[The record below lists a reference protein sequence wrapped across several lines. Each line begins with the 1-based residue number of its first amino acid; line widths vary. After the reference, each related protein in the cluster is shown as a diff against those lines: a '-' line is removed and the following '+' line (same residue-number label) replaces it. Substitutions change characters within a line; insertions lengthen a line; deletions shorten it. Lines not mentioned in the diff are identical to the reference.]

1 MPKVLNTDKNR
12 PVFFEQRIKQKIGK
26 KDYCENKKS
35 LKLFLEIAKLEDD
48 FEILSIEDSKKVKI
62 NISLFNLLSSK
73 TNTNIDTKTEEIDLS
88 GASNP
93 DKMEHLS

>member
-1 MPKVLNTDKNR
+1 MS
-12 PVFFEQRIKQKIGK
+12 EQRIKQKIGK
-26 KDYCENKKS
+26 KDYRENKKS

-48 FEILSIEDSKKVKI
+48 FGILSIEDSKKVKI
-62 NISLFNLLSSK
+62 KISLFDSLNSK
-73 TNTNIDTKTEEIDLS
+73 TNTFDTKTEEIDLS